1 MAAIT
6 AVPSFVRA
14 GVVVIVRDDDN
25 DDNTTGGAGPK
36 EGGGAGGMICFERL
50 LARRY
55 LSSNL
60 LLSDLACVVTILD
73 GNGAG
78 VRRQCSLPGFFF
90 CCGLCFSRYSTT
102 GSALGT
108 VLLLFCWLCDH
119 IGRFLARL

>member
-1 MAAIT
+1 M
-6 AVPSFVRA
+6 PSFVRA

-60 LLSDLACVVTILD
+60 LFFRILQLPVLPWHFLEGSSGLCVVTILD
-73 GNGAG
+73 GM
-78 VRRQCSLPGFFF
+78 
-90 CCGLCFSRYSTT
+90 
-102 GSALGT
+102 
-108 VLLLFCWLCDH
+108 
-119 IGRFLARL
+119 